1 MEGVV
6 GSQKSQKLVNVG
18 DLLWVRHIFIMINL
32 ENLVQISNFTQPFA
46 DSLLAILYLGKL
58 Q

>member
-6 GSQKSQKLVNVG
+6 GSQKSQKFVNVG
-18 DLLWVRHIFIMINL
+18 DLLRVRHIFIMINW

-46 DSLLAILYLGKL
+46 NSL
-58 Q
+58 

>member
-18 DLLWVRHIFIMINL
+18 DLLWIRHIFIMIKW

-46 DSLLAILYLGKL
+46 ESL
-58 Q
+58 